1 MNMKYIV
8 GCRKNEGILIFYLF
22 VNDLIFMR
30 NNASKFEDFKKEMT
44 KEFEMTNIWLM
55 AYYLG
60 IGMKKMEDEIFISQE
75 GYAKEMLGTCWLLK
89 GMGGKCLKM
98 DVDCKGI
105 DLKA

>member
-1 MNMKYIV
+1 MQKKWRY
-8 GCRKNEGILIFYLF
+8 LDFLF
-22 VNDLIFMR
+22 VYKWFDFYKKQ
-30 NNASKFEDFKKEMT
+30 SKLEDFKKAMT
-44 KEFEMTNIWLM
+44 KESEMIDIWLM

-60 IGMKKMEDEIFISQE
+60 IGMKKMEDQIFISQE

-98 DVDCKGI
+98 DVDCKRI